1 MTVKIDSLPV
11 GMLFQGAGVSLEV
24 FCLTLIFSV
33 PLALFV
39 TFGRMSYNLAIRNIT
54 KFYLLIMRG
63 TPLILQLIFIYF
75 APKYLYVFLENN
87 LSDLITSAG
96 FWNGLKFVLSYNR
109 FTAVIIAFTL
119 NYAAYF
125 AEIYRGGIESIP
137 RGQYEA
143 AKVLGFTNAQTF
155 GRIILPQ
162 VVKRIL
168 PASGN
173 EVITLVKDTALAQ
186 VIGVAELFHAAQN
199 AAAREFSTM
208 PIFMAGLFYLIMNW
222 VVSVTFARC
231 EKKLSYYR

>member
-1 MTVKIDSLPV
+1 MLQMIGFMLKGAWISL
-11 GMLFQGAGVSLEV
+11 QV
-24 FCLTLIFSV
+24 FFLTLLFSI
-33 PLALFV
+33 PLALPV
-39 TFGRMSYNLAIRNIT
+39 TFGRMSRNLPVRSIIG
-54 KFYLLIMRG
+54 FYLLVMRG
-63 TPLILQLIFIYF
+63 TPLILQIIFIYF
-75 APKYLYVFLENN
+75 TPKYLYAFLHNN
-87 LSDLITSAG
+87 FSAAVGSEG
-96 FWNGLKFVLSYNR
+96 FWNGIRVMLSYNR
-109 FTAVIIAFTL
+109 FTAVIIAFVL

-137 RGQYEA
+137 GGQYEA
-143 AKVLGFTNAQTF
+143 AKVLGFTRSGTF
-155 GRIILPQ
+155 FRIIMPQ

-222 VVSVTFARC
+222 VVTMVFSRV
-231 EKKLSYYR
+231 EKKLSYYS

>member
-1 MTVKIDSLPV
+1 MIRLA
-11 GMLFQGAGVSLEV
+11 GIMLKGAGVSLEV

-39 TFGRMSYNLAIRNIT
+39 TFGRMSKNIVIRSII

-75 APKYLYVFLENN
+75 APKYLYMFLSGS
-87 LSDLITSAG
+87 LSGVINSPG
-96 FWNGLKFVLSYNR
+96 FWIAVKTILSYNR
-109 FTAVIIAFTL
+109 FTATIIAFTL

-125 AEIYRGGIESIP
+125 AEIYRGGIESIS

-143 AKVLGFTNAQTF
+143 AKVLGFTGSQTF

-162 VVKRIL
+162 VIKRIL
-168 PASGN
+168 PATGN

-186 VIGVAELFHAAQN
+186 VIGVAELFHAAQT
-199 AAAREFSTM
+199 ASAREFSTM
-208 PIFMAGLFYLIMNW
+208 PIFMAGLFYLVMNW
-222 VVSVTFARC
+222 VVTVAFTRF
-231 EKKLSYYR
+231 EKRLSYYA